1 MTRAG
6 ELPPI
11 SIWKTVVAFGR
22 RRQPP
27 PAAPIL
33 APVQDDI
40 ATSVDLAWRAH
51 TAQERWT
58 AKVDIKASVLLAL
71 EGGAIFAT
79 LTANGNMGLLSRL
92 IGLGDLA
99 QLLGIILL
107 IGAVTTATWALIPQL
122 GSAAE
127 HRATHRDHTIYF
139 GHLRHWDPAE
149 LAARLRTAGQEDPF
163 PMLARQLVEMSKRNW
178 TKHRK
183 VQASLLL
190 GVGGVALIAMAA
202 IMAAIA

>member
-1 MTRAG
+1 MTF
-6 ELPPI
+6 
-11 SIWKTVVAFGR
+11 SR
-22 RRQPP
+22 RRHPP
-27 PAAPIL
+27 LAAP
-33 APVQDDI
+33 APTPVQDDI
-40 ATSVDLAWRAH
+40 TTSVDLAWRAH
-51 TAQERWT
+51 TAQETWT
-58 AKVDIKASVLLAL
+58 AKADIKASVLLAL

-92 IGLGDLA
+92 TGLGDLA

-149 LAARLRTAGQEDPF
+149 LAARLRMAGQEDPF